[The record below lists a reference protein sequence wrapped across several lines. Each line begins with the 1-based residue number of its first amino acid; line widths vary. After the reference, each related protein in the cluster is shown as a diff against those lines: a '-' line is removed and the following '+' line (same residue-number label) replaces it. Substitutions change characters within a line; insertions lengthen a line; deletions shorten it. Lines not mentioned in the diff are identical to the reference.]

1 MIISIAIN
9 LMAATKFPLPKYSPL
24 AFYAFSPFLAN
35 APATRSLL
43 NKKNL
48 LCISHDWEENRECV
62 ERAPFRSDT
71 GWCSGER
78 AFADIIICETLFSM
92 HHHEFSRE
100 LRKHWHGH
108 FDACEKWN
116 WRRANKG
123 IFGFGSLSD
132 CALPAQRTHLL
143 EVFDFCSL
151 RVSSP
156 TAPCLCICRHASPD
170 VCVIYACVC
179 VGDARNSG
187 GLLSRSLFGGLTHAR
202 VRF

>member
-1 MIISIAIN
+1 LSERLFDQTPGGAAAKGLLPILLFARRSFPCIITSFRESSANTDTEI
-9 LMAATKFPLPKYSPL
+9 LM
-24 AFYAFSPFLAN
+24 
-35 APATRSLL
+35 PAR
-43 NKKNL
+43 NG
-48 LCISHDWEENRECV
+48 IGA
-62 ERAPFRSDT
+62 ER
-71 GWCSGER
+71 
-78 AFADIIICETLFSM
+78 
-92 HHHEFSRE
+92 
-100 LRKHWHGH
+100 
-108 FDACEKWN
+108 
-116 WRRANKG
+116 NKG

-132 CALPAQRTHLL
+132 CALPARRTHLL

-179 VGDARNSG
+179 VGAARNSG